1 MSENERTQ
9 LGEQIRNARE
19 RIYGTKLAAYTAADV
34 NAATWSK
41 AEAGDPIR
49 GDLLRKIVRTL
60 WPESQG
66 DWTRIGSVGGEGQ
79 AGDYVASPGDRAAI
93 TLTEEQLQGIIA
105 RAIEDARRISGNS

>member
-1 MSENERTQ
+1 MSENERAD

-79 AGDYVASPGDRAAI
+79 AGDYVASPGDRAVIA
-93 TLTEEQLQGIIA
+93 LTEEQLQGIIA
-105 RAIEDARRISGNS
+105 RAIEDARRISGS